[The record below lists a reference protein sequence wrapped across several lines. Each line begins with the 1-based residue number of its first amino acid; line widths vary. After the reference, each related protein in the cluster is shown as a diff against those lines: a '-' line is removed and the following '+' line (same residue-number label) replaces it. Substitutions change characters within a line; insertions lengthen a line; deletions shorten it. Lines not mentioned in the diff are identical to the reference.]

1 MTEEN
6 KPNQNDKAT
15 VNSRE
20 EATLAFWQHNNIF
33 EKTDTKDAPN
43 GEFVFYDGPPFGTG
57 LPHYGH
63 LLAGS
68 IKDVFPRYM
77 TMHGHHVRRQWGW
90 DCHGLPIENLIEK
103 ELKLGTKKDIE
114 EYGIGNFN
122 EHARSSV
129 LTYSGEW
136 KKIIPR
142 SGRFVDMDKDYKT
155 MNPSYTESVWWAF
168 KTLFDKGLIYEDF
181 KPMHVCPRCETTLS
195 NFEVTLG
202 YKDITD
208 ISVYVKFQLDETK
221 FPNTFMIAWTTTPWT
236 LPGNVALAL
245 NQDATYVSFKME
257 GNDQE
262 TYVVAKERL
271 EHATRGKAHTVLAE
285 HEGKE
290 FLGVSYTPPF
300 DYYFKKRNTI
310 PKGENAWK
318 VYHAD
323 FVTTDAGTGIAH
335 EAPAFGA
342 EDKELA
348 DQVGLPLIHHVGMD
362 GHFAPEVEAFAGHSV
377 KPKGDHQA
385 TDIEVVKWLAHNHKL
400 FEKEKIVHSYPHC
413 WRCDTPLLNYATTS
427 WFVRVTDLK
436 DKLLEANKKVLWVPE
451 HIRDGRFG
459 RWLEGARDWAIS
471 RSRYWGAPLPVWKS
485 ASGTPYVFGS
495 LESLKERIVQSGNN
509 YYAMRHGEGEH
520 NVASILSGKATNQHH
535 LTEQGKATVRASA
548 ELLKDKNIDI
558 IIASPFVR
566 TTETAALA
574 KEVLDFKGEV
584 IYDDRLVEFN
594 FGEWE
599 GQPFSQFL
607 EFRQNMTSLDA
618 RFPGGE
624 SFREVKK
631 RFGAF
636 LYDIESKYQGKNIL
650 IVSHGCAVE
659 AFASIV
665 EGADEK
671 KSVEYFSHKP
681 IPAGTWEEI
690 KFVPLPHNPDY
701 ELDFHRPYI
710 DVVELATAEGEKLT
724 RIDSVFDCWFESG
737 SMPYAQFHYMG
748 DDTTPEGKA
757 FRSNFPADFIAEGVD
772 QTRGWFYSLIILG
785 VGLFGESPYKRV
797 IVNGMVLAEDGQK
810 MSKSKMNYPELLP
823 TMQKYGADAMRL
835 YILSQPVVKGE
846 DFNFSE
852 KELGEM
858 YRKNIGRLEN
868 VFEFYKLYRDSDL
881 EICLTWYECEPRQV
895 LNQWVL
901 LRLKQTIREMEV
913 SMAAYELDAAI
924 RPIESF
930 IDDLSTW
937 YLRRSREA
945 IKDGDRETKQTLYL
959 VLKTLARGVAP
970 FAPFVSDFL
979 WQELKHDKDPES
991 VHLVSWPEFPGEV
1004 DAALLGEMS
1013 TLRDVVT
1020 RGLEARQKAGIKVR
1034 QPLASLSVANVV
1046 DPKYIA
1052 IIQDELNVKEVRT
1065 DDSLPAGTVALDTT
1079 ITDALKREG
1088 DLRELIRMVQD
1099 LRKEQGLTPDQ
1110 SIALTL
1116 PTQYQ
1121 NLVKEFEVEFTKK
1134 VLADKLAFE
1143 GEVIQIG

>member
-6 KPNQNDKAT
+6 KPNQNDKPA
-15 VNSRE
+15 VNARE
-20 EATLAFWQHNNIF
+20 EATLAFWQQNHIF
-33 EKTDTKDAPN
+33 EKTDSKDAPN

-77 TMHGHHVRRQWGW
+77 TMRGYHVRRQWGW

-103 ELKLGTKKDIE
+103 ELNLGTKKDIE

-129 LTYSGEW
+129 LTYRDEW
-136 KKIIPR
+136 KKIVPR
-142 SGRFVDMDKDYKT
+142 AGRFVDMDKDYKT

-168 KTLFDKGLIYEDF
+168 KTLYDKGLVYEDF

-208 ISVYVKFQLDETK
+208 ISVYVKFELDETK
-221 FPNTFMIAWTTTPWT
+221 YQNTFMIAWTTTPWT

-245 NQDATYVSFKME
+245 NKDAAYVSFKME

-262 TYVVAKERL
+262 TYIVAKERL
-271 EHATRGKAHTVLAE
+271 EHATRGKTYTVIEE
-285 HEGKE
+285 HLGEE
-290 FLGVSYTPPF
+290 FLGLSYTPPF
-300 DYYFKKRNTI
+300 DYYFKKRATI
-310 PKGENAWK
+310 AKGENAWK

-436 DKLLEANKKVLWVPE
+436 DKLLAANKQVVWVPE

-471 RSRYWGAPLPVWKS
+471 RSRYWGAPLPVWKER
-485 ASGTPYVFGS
+485 GGKVHVFGN
-495 LESLKERIVQSGNN
+495 LEELKKNIKKSGNT
-509 YYAMRHGEGEH
+509 YFAMRHGEGEH
-520 NVASILSGKATNQHH
+520 NVSNILSGKMTNEHH
-535 LTEQGKATVRASA
+535 LTEDGKQTVREWA
-548 ELLKDKNIDI
+548 EKLTEKNIDV

-566 TTETAALA
+566 TRETAAIA
-574 KEVLDFKGEV
+574 KEVLGFKGEV
-584 IYDDRLVEFN
+584 IYDERLVEFN

-607 EFRQNMTSLDA
+607 EFRQNMTSLNA

-650 IVSHGCAVE
+650 IVSHGCSVE

-681 IPAGTWEEI
+681 IRAGTWQEI

-710 DVVELATAEGEKLT
+710 DDVVLETAEGEALT
-724 RIDSVFDCWFESG
+724 RVNSVFDCWFESG
-737 SMPYAQFHYMG
+737 SMPFAQFGYKG
-748 DDTTPEGKA
+748 DDGAPEGCA
-757 FRSNFPADFIAEGVD
+757 FRANFPADFIAEGVD

-785 VGLFGESPYKRV
+785 VGLFGQSPYKRV

-810 MSKSKMNYPELLP
+810 MSKSKKNYPELVP
-823 TMQKYGADAMRL
+823 TLEKYGADAMRL

-852 KELGEM
+852 KELGET

-868 VFEFYKLYRDSDL
+868 VFEFYKLYRDPYL
-881 EICLTWYECEPRQV
+881 EICLTWHESAPKQV
-895 LNQWVL
+895 LNQWIL
-901 LRLKQTIREMEV
+901 LRLKQTIRQVETA
-913 SMAAYELDAAI
+913 MAGYELDAAI
-924 RPIESF
+924 RPLESF

-945 IKDGDRETKQTLYL
+945 IKDGDFETKQTLYV
-959 VLKTLARGVAP
+959 VLKTFARVFAP
-970 FAPFVSDFL
+970 FAPFASDFL

-991 VHLVSWPEFPGEV
+991 VHLVSWPEFPGDV
-1004 DAALLGEMS
+1004 NTALLDEMS
-1013 TLRDVVT
+1013 LIRDVVT

-1034 QPLASLSVANVV
+1034 QPLAALAVPVV
-1046 DPKYIA
+1046 IDPKYIA

-1065 DDSLPAGTVALDTT
+1065 DDLLDTGTVSLNTT

-1088 DLRELIRMVQD
+1088 DLRELIRTVQD
-1099 LRKEQGLTPDQ
+1099 LRKERGLTPDQ

-1116 PTQYQ
+1116 PAHCQD
-1121 NLVKEFEVEFTKK
+1121 LVKEFEGEFTKK
-1134 VLADKLAFE
+1134 VLADKLVFE
-1143 GEVIQIG
+1143 GEVLQIG